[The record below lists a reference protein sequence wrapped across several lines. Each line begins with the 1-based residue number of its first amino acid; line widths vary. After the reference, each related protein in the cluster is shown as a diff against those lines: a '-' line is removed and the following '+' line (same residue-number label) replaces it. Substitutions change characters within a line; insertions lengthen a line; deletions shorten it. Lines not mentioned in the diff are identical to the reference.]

1 MGAAYRRQAVSHYE
15 PLPAASFISGLCQG
29 AELEGDWGCHQAAGL
44 EGARRP
50 RGENHHPGEN
60 SHPSSS
66 PLASIPPST
75 TDSVGFVLL
84 LSLYLSHPGR
94 VRIGFGGRA
103 GVGRISLAVAGISSG
118 AAARFRTG
126 VSEADAVDFQKI
138 LCSPA
143 NPLLRALRRLDRRG
157 G

>member
-1 MGAAYRRQAVSHYE
+1 
-15 PLPAASFISGLCQG
+15 
-29 AELEGDWGCHQAAGL
+29 
-44 EGARRP
+44 
-50 RGENHHPGEN
+50 
-60 SHPSSS
+60 
-66 PLASIPPST
+66 
-75 TDSVGFVLL
+75 
-84 LSLYLSHPGR
+84 
-94 VRIGFGGRA
+94 
-103 GVGRISLAVAGISSG
+103 VGRISLAGAGISSG